1 MLRKKSALTLLTV
14 TTVTAALLAGCG
26 NSNNAENANA
36 GAANNSKAN
45 NAAADNA
52 AADNAAANA
61 SGNAAPANTTADPVE
76 FSFYFTGS
84 ENVKN
89 LWDTL
94 IPMFEKDHANIKVK
108 EVYIPSGTGAQP
120 TYDRILAAKK
130 AGKGSGDIDL
140 YEDGLNNVTQGQKD
154 DLWETLDPAK
164 IANLA
169 SIDANTMKD
178 VSNLAVPYRSSAV
191 ILAYNS
197 EKVQT
202 PPKTLDELFAWIK
215 ANPEKFAYNDPST
228 GGAGSSFVTTTLYKT
243 LPEDALHNTDPSI
256 EKQWD
261 TGFNTLK
268 DLGKYVYGKGI
279 YPKKNQGTLDLL
291 ISGEVDMIPA
301 WSDMALEQIGNG
313 QLPATTKL
321 AQITPG
327 FTGGPTYLMVPKLS
341 EKKDAV
347 NEFLNFV
354 LSPEAQSVVVT
365 AMHGFPGIK
374 LSNMPQDIQD
384 SFKGVAEGFRTFNIG
399 DLGDD
404 INKRWQSDVAAQ

>member
-1 MLRKKSALTLLTV
+1 MIRTKSALTLMTL
-14 TTVTAALLAGCG
+14 TTVAAAMLAGCG
-26 NSNNAENANA
+26 NSNNADSTNANAANAGSANA
-36 GAANNSKAN
+36 GAANGG
-45 NAAADNA
+45 
-52 AADNAAANA
+52 AANA
-61 SGNAAPANTTADPVE
+61 GGNAAQTDASGKPVE
-76 FSFYFTGS
+76 FNFYFTGS

-94 IPMFEKDHANIKVK
+94 VPMFEKDHPNVKVK
-108 EVYIPSGTGAQP
+108 EVYLPSGTGAQP

-130 AGKGSGDIDL
+130 AGKGSGGIDL
-140 YEDGLNNVTQGQKD
+140 YEDGLSNVTQGQKD
-154 DLWETLDPAK
+154 DLWETLDSAQ

-169 SIDANTMKD
+169 SVDADTLKD
-178 VSNLAVPYRSSAV
+178 VANLAIPYRSSAV
-191 ILAYNS
+191 VLAYNS
-197 EKVQT
+197 DKVKT

-215 ANPEKFAYNDPST
+215 ANPERFAYNDPAT
-228 GGAGSSFVTTTLYKT
+228 GGAGSSFVTTALYDK
-243 LPEDALHNTDPSI
+243 LPEDAIHSNDPSI

-261 TGFNTLK
+261 AGFATLK
-268 DLGKYVYGKGI
+268 GLGKYVYGKGI

-313 QLPATTKL
+313 QLPATTKIS
-321 AQITPG
+321 QITPG
-327 FTGGPTYLMVPKLS
+327 FNGGPTYLMVPKLS

-354 LSPEAQSVVVT
+354 LSPEAQAVVVSK
-365 AMHGFPGIK
+365 MHGFPGIQ
-374 LSNMPQDIQD
+374 LSSMPQDIQD

-399 DLGDD
+399 DLGND

>member
-1 MLRKKSALTLLTV
+1 MLNKKSTLTLLTV

-26 NSNNAENANA
+26 NSNHSNTAGSGASNA
-36 GAANNSKAN
+36 GAANT
-45 NAAADNA
+45 
-52 AADNAAANA
+52 A
-61 SGNAAPANTTADPVE
+61 SPEPSAQQVE

-89 LWDTL
+89 LWDTI
-94 IPMFEKDHANIKVK
+94 IPMFEKDHPNIKVK

-120 TYDRILAAKK
+120 TYDRILAAKQ
-130 AGKGSGDIDL
+130 AGKGSGGIDL
-140 YEDGLNNVTQGQKD
+140 YEDGLSNVTQGQKD

-164 IANLA
+164 ISNLA
-169 SIDANTMKD
+169 SVDANTMKD
-178 VSNLAVPYRSSAV
+178 VSNLAIPYRSSAV
-191 ILAYNS
+191 VLAYNS
-197 EKVQT
+197 EKVPT

-215 ANPEKFAYNDPST
+215 ENPERFAYNDPST
-228 GGAGSSFVTTTLYKT
+228 GGAGSSFVTTTLYDK
-243 LPEDALHNTDPSI
+243 LPEDAIHNSDPSI
-256 EKQWD
+256 EKEWD
-261 TGFNTLK
+261 KGFDTLK
-268 DLGKYVYGKGI
+268 ELGKYVYGKGI

-313 QLPATTKL
+313 QLPATTKI

-327 FTGGPTYLMVPKLS
+327 FNGGPTYLMVPKLS
-341 EKKDAV
+341 DKKDAV

-365 AMHGFPGIK
+365 KMHGFPGIQ

-399 DLGDD
+399 DLGNE